1 MKSVILILSCFLS
14 FSAFSQ
20 SLDTQTF
27 IYDGSSNSKE
37 LFLRSEKMRTEYRT
51 EERHSTCYRQKILR
65 YKVSCSGYPGSAGQG
80 RTGTGQVCNTVPVY
94 GTVPYACVET
104 VNIPFEVKEYDVEA
118 KVVIDVTKASS
129 EITADEKITAKLVGD
144 KLSFEVIGSEKFLVF
159 QKKQDIRSSFDGS
172 VKSLNGVLSVELI
185 EVSQVKKSLNQ
196 LSKINLINDSL
207 NFSLGQLDH
216 ISFSLKV
223 SETKRLSK
231 ETILFDRKLTSS
243 EIEVSRSSESKND
256 VTINIKNLGL
266 ELREGKFKI
275 SLEANVNSNDI
286 LMNVKQFEKL
296 KKTKEITIK
305 N

>member
-1 MKSVILILSCFLS
+1 
-14 FSAFSQ
+14 
-20 SLDTQTF
+20 
-27 IYDGSSNSKE
+27 
-37 LFLRSEKMRTEYRT
+37 MRTEYRT